1 MLPSFYQEILEK
13 YLSNRQLIT
22 LKMLV
27 WVLQTQKE
35 VKIER
40 LAANLPLPCLPT
52 GRPIQEN
59 SRRRHIQR
67 FFNSNKLSVVLLWF
81 PIISAILARFF
92 KPLSQLVIAI
102 QDLRNWHSDR

>member
-13 YLSNRQLIT
+13 YLTHRQLIT

-35 VKIER
+35 VRIER
-40 LAANLPLPCLPT
+40 LAANLPLP
-52 GRPIQEN
+52 IQEN
-59 SRRRHIQR
+59 SSRRHIQR
-67 FFNSNKLSVVLLWF
+67 FLNSNKLSVVLLWF
-81 PIISAILARFF
+81 PIIEVILARLF

-102 QDLRNWHSDR
+102 DLKPMEG

>member
-13 YLSNRQLIT
+13 YLTHRQLIT

-35 VKIER
+35 VRIER
-40 LAANLPLPCLPT
+40 LAANLPLPI
-52 GRPIQEN
+52 REN

-67 FFNSNKLSVVLLWF
+67 FLNSNKLSVVLLWF
-81 PIISAILARFF
+81 PIIEVILARLF

-102 QDLRNWHSDR
+102 DLKPMEG

>member
-35 VKIER
+35 VRIER
-40 LAANLPLPCLPT
+40 LAANLPLPSMNECQELVLEMMALVPNKMPFYQPML
-52 GRPIQEN
+52 RAVILIQ
-59 SRRRHIQR
+59 Q
-67 FFNSNKLSVVLLWF
+67 
-81 PIISAILARFF
+81 
-92 KPLSQLVIAI
+92 PL
-102 QDLRNWHSDR
+102 

>member
-13 YLSNRQLIT
+13 YLTHRQLIT

-35 VKIER
+35 VRIER
-40 LAANLPLPCLPT
+40 LAANLNLPL
-52 GRPIQEN
+52 PIQEN

-67 FFNSNKLSVVLLWF
+67 FLNSNKLSVVLLWF
-81 PIISAILARFF
+81 PIIEVILARLF

-102 QDLRNWHSDR
+102 DLKPMEG